1 MVSKD
6 KSDSL
11 RAIRGRVLSFRDD
24 PGLVAGTDS
33 YDYWEDGAV
42 VVEGGTI
49 RAVGEASAVLP
60 ELPPDAEIDDHSGRF
75 VLPGFIDTH
84 IHYSQSRI
92 IASYGAQLIQWLEK
106 YTFPE
111 EARFADPEYAA
122 KCADFF
128 FDELLRNGTTTAA
141 VFCTVHESSVEAFFA
156 ESQRRN
162 MRMIAGKVMMDRNAP
177 EALLDPPGRDGAAA
191 GFEASERLARKWHHS
206 GRQHYAVTPR
216 FALTS
221 TEAQLEACKALM
233 DAFPGA
239 YLQTHLAEHR
249 DEVEAVIRQFPQ
261 ARNYTDVYDR
271 AGLLGPRAIFGH
283 GIHLDGEELR
293 RLCESQSVIAFA
305 PSSNLFIGSGLFDFE
320 KVAEGA
326 HPVRLGLATDIGA
339 GTSFSMLRAAA
350 DAYRVMQLQGQ
361 NLTGLRA
368 FYLMTLGNA
377 RALGLENRIGTL
389 DPGSEADI
397 VILDGSPIPVLQ
409 QRLVACEGE
418 LAEEIF
424 AIMMLGDDRA
434 VAATYVAG
442 SPVHPAQ
449 RQTSAQKSDRR

>member
-1 MVSKD
+1 MQSKAES
-6 KSDSL
+6 KNR

-24 PGLVAGTDS
+24 PAVVEGKNS
-33 YDYWEDGAV
+33 YSYWEDGV
-42 VVEGGTI
+42 VVVADGMI
-49 RAVGEASAVLP
+49 VAVGESATILCD
-60 ELPPDAEIDDHSGRF
+60 LGPDVEVDDHSGRF

-128 FDELLRNGTTTAA
+128 FDELVRNGTTTAA
-141 VFCTVHESSVEAFFA
+141 VFCTVHESSVEMFFA
-156 ESQRRN
+156 EAERRN

-177 EALLDPPGRDGAAA
+177 DALLDQPGTGDERA
-191 GFEASERLARKWHHS
+191 GFEASERLARKWHLR

-221 TEAQLEACKALM
+221 SEAQLEACKTLV

-249 DEVEAVIRQFPQ
+249 DEVEAVNRQFPQ

-283 GIHLDGEELR
+283 GIYLDKNELR
-293 RLCESQSVIAFA
+293 RLHETQSVIAFA

-320 KVAEGA
+320 KVANGEY
-326 HPVRLGLATDIGA
+326 PVRVGLASDVGA
-339 GTSFSMLRAAA
+339 GTSFSMLRTVA
-350 DAYRVMQLQGQ
+350 DGYKVMQLQGQ
-361 NLTGLRA
+361 NLTALQA
-368 FYLMTLGNA
+368 MYLMTLGNA
-377 RALGLENRIGTL
+377 RALGLESRIGTL
-389 DPGSEADI
+389 DLASEADI
-397 VILDGSPIPVLQ
+397 VVLDGGGIPVLQ
-409 QRLVACEGE
+409 NRLEACDGDLSEE
-418 LAEEIF
+418 LF
-424 AIMMLGDDRA
+424 AFITLGDERA
-434 VAATYVAG
+434 IAATYVAG
-442 SPVHPAQ
+442 SPVK
-449 RQTSAQKSDRR
+449 TKISG

>member
-1 MVSKD
+1 MASQEHA
-6 KSDSL
+6 DSPL
-11 RAIRGRVLSFRDD
+11 AIRGRVLSFRDD
-24 PGLVAGTDS
+24 PAVVDGEDS
-33 YDYWEDGAV
+33 YDYWEDGVV

-49 RAVGEASAVLP
+49 TALGESKAILP
-60 ELPPDAEIDDHSGRF
+60 QLPPHARVDDHSGRF

-92 IASYGAQLIQWLEK
+92 IASHGAQLIQWLEK

-111 EARFADPEYAA
+111 EARFADSAYAA
-122 KCADFF
+122 ECVDFF

-141 VFCTVHESSVEAFFA
+141 VFCTVHESSVETFFA
-156 ESQRRN
+156 ESERRN
-162 MRMIAGKVMMDRNAP
+162 LCMIAGKVMMDRNAP
-177 EALLDPPGRDGAAA
+177 GALLDRPGSDGAAA
-191 GFEASERLARKWHHS
+191 GFEASERLARKWHHR

-249 DEVEAVIRQFPQ
+249 DEVEAVMRQFPR

-271 AGLLGPRAIFGH
+271 AGLLGPRAILGH
-283 GIHLDGEELR
+283 GIHLDGDELR
-293 RLCESQSVIAFA
+293 RLHETRSVIAFA
-305 PSSNLFIGSGLFDFE
+305 PSSNLFIGSGLFDFAR
-320 KVAEGA
+320 VVEGA

-339 GTSFSMLRAAA
+339 GTSFSMLRTAA
-350 DAYRVMQLQGQ
+350 DAYKVMQLQGQ
-361 NLTGLRA
+361 NLTALRA

-377 RALGLENRIGTL
+377 RALGLESRIGTL

-397 VILDGSPIPVLQ
+397 VVLDGSGIPALK
-409 QRLVACEGE
+409 QRLAACDGD
-418 LAEEIF
+418 LTEEIF
-424 AIMMLGDDRA
+424 AIMTLGDDRA

-442 SPVHPAQ
+442 SPALPAQ
-449 RQTSAQKSDRR
+449 LKTSA

>member
-1 MVSKD
+1 MASKEH
-6 KSDSL
+6 STSR
-11 RAIRGRVLSFRDD
+11 RAIRGRILSFNDD
-24 PGLVAGTDS
+24 PALAEGEDS
-33 YDYWEDGAV
+33 YGYWEDGVV
-42 VVEGGTI
+42 VVEDGIITALG
-49 RAVGEASAVLP
+49 ASKAILGQ
-60 ELPPDAEIDDHSGRF
+60 LPPDLEVDDHSGSL

-92 IASYGAQLIQWLEK
+92 IASYGAQLIQWLER

-122 KCADFF
+122 ECADFF

-141 VFCTVHESSVEAFFA
+141 VFCTVHEGSVEVFFA
-156 ESQRRN
+156 ESERRN

-177 EALLDPPGRDGAAA
+177 EALLDPPGSGGAVA
-191 GFEASERLARKWHHS
+191 GFEASQRLARKWHHR

-233 DAFPGA
+233 DEFPGA
-239 YLQTHLAEHR
+239 YLQTHLAEHG
-249 DEVEAVIRQFPQ
+249 DEVEAVSRQFPR
-261 ARNYTDVYDR
+261 ARHYTDVYDR

-283 GIHLDGEELR
+283 GIHLGDDELR
-293 RLCESQSVIAFA
+293 RLHETKSVIAFA

-320 KVAEGA
+320 RVVEGA
-326 HPVRLGLATDIGA
+326 HPVRVGLASDVGA
-339 GTSFSMLRAAA
+339 GTSFSMLRTAA
-350 DAYRVMQLQGQ
+350 DAYKVMQLQGQ
-361 NLTGLRA
+361 NLTALRA

-377 RALGLENRIGTL
+377 RALGLESRVGTL

-397 VILDGSPIPVLQ
+397 VVLDGSRIPALE
-409 QRLVACEGE
+409 QRLAACDGD
-418 LAEEIF
+418 LAEQMF
-424 AIMMLGDDRA
+424 AIMTLGDERA

-442 SPVHPAQ
+442 SPAHAAQ
-449 RQTSAQKSDRR
+449 AKTSA

>member
-1 MVSKD
+1 MVNKEHATSR
-6 KSDSL
+6 
-11 RAIRGRVLSFRDD
+11 RAIRGRILSFTDD
-24 PGLVAGTDS
+24 PALVEGEDS
-33 YDYWEDGAV
+33 YGYWEDGVV

-49 RAVGEASAVLP
+49 TAVGESNTILP
-60 ELPPDAEIDDHSGRF
+60 QLPSDVEIDDHSGRL

-122 KCADFF
+122 ECAVFF

-141 VFCTVHESSVEAFFA
+141 VFCTVHESSVETFFA
-156 ESQRRN
+156 ESERRN
-162 MRMIAGKVMMDRNAP
+162 TRMIAGKVMMDRNAP
-177 EALLDPPGRDGAAA
+177 EALLDPPGSDGAAA
-191 GFEASERLARKWHHS
+191 GYEASARLARKWHRR

-221 TEAQLEACKALM
+221 TAAQLEACKALM

-249 DEVEAVIRQFPQ
+249 DEVEAVIRQFPR
-261 ARNYTDVYDR
+261 AKHYTDVYDR

-283 GIHLDGEELR
+283 GIHLVDDELR
-293 RLCESQSVIAFA
+293 RLHETQSVIAFA

-320 KVAEGA
+320 RAVEGA
-326 HPVRLGLATDIGA
+326 HPVRVGLASDVGA
-339 GTSFSMLRAAA
+339 GTSFSMLRTAA
-350 DAYRVMQLQGQ
+350 DAYKVMQLQSQ
-361 NLTGLRA
+361 NLTALRA

-377 RALGLENRIGTL
+377 RALGLESRIGTL

-397 VILDGSPIPVLQ
+397 VVIDGSGIPALE
-409 QRLVACEGE
+409 QRLAACDGD

-424 AIMMLGDDRA
+424 AIMTLGDERA

-442 SPVHPAQ
+442 SPAHPAQ
-449 RQTSAQKSDRR
+449 RKTSA